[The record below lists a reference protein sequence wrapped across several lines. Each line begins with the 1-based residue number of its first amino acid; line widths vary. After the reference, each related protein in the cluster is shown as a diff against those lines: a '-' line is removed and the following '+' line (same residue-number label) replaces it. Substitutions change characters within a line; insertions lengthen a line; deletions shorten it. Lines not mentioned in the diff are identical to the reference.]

1 MFLIVFLI
9 KKNNGNLRSKIN
21 RVKRSD
27 TNFVYDRD
35 GNYFKNYPTIGFNR
49 VYFIKMV

>member
-1 MFLIVFLI
+1 MSLIVFLI
-9 KKNNGNLRSKIN
+9 RKNNGNLRSKIN
-21 RVKRSD
+21 GVKRNN

-35 GNYFKNYPTIGFNR
+35 GNYFKNYPAIGFNR